1 MKKFILLFSAAL
13 FLAACNN
20 SEVELRKNLYNET
33 ASIRGKVVN
42 LTNSVNRYQVDRR
55 AYDGVLDSL
64 TAYDTRLE
72 EMLMT
77 METTVTNADDRLF
90 LRSEINSA
98 RTEIYTL
105 KGIIKD
111 KQNPPAPVL
120 TAKSQTSS
128 AILVDIHSMNDAQL
142 KSLMKKCEKVN
153 WDANKLF
160 QKYNI
165 LITSDDFET
174 LQTVWTLQVLMDA
187 L

>member
-1 MKKFILLFSAAL
+1 MKKIILLFAAAL
-13 FLAACNN
+13 LFAACNN
-20 SEVELRKNLYNET
+20 SEVELRKSLYNET

-42 LTNSVNRYQVDRR
+42 LTNSVNQNHVDKH
-55 AYDGVLDSL
+55 AYSNILDSL
-64 TAYDTRLE
+64 SNYDTRLE

-77 METTVTNADDRLF
+77 METTMTNADNRQF
-90 LRSEINSA
+90 LRSEINS
-98 RTEIYTL
+98 TL
-105 KGIIKD
+105 YEVHNLQKVIED

-120 TAKSQTSS
+120 TAKSHTPS
-128 AILVDIHSMNDAQL
+128 AVLVDIHSMNDAQL
-142 KSLMKKCEKVN
+142 KSLMKKCERVN
-153 WDANKLF
+153 WDANKLL